1 MQMKMRNINII
12 FIGFVLCGLALLD
25 ASFFHF
31 NIIPNTRLVYFILA
45 VVVTALYIKRIK
57 GAGLLMCAM
66 FFYHILSICYPS
78 FYNMLYPY
86 NNMEEDILW
95 AVYDKQSLA
104 MIFMA
109 ALGIAL
115 ILYILNRFFWKIDSL
130 WLCNMTFAFLFV
142 IKLISTFPGVM
153 KFWGLTVV
161 PSGYLL
167 YRLLGRLGEYPV
179 LAAAW
184 INAFFICCLLTKKRG
199 IILSLKSR
207 VSLTISVFMLPGILI
222 GLVAFSLEI
231 VKPHPK
237 VYEGEDFSYVAQV
250 EDEYGKEGLINERGE
265 EVVPCV
271 FSNGS
276 INETRAFENTYIL
289 HICDKTGEY
298 LFDEYGRLV
307 SDEYESYELLDAE
320 DYILVSNSEGRYG
333 AIDPEGNMVI
343 PLVYTSRIQMFQAE
357 EIGEDSE
364 RQEIDKSGKMQ
375 EDIAGI
381 QIVGEVG
388 ERKILDGQGH
398 PILPGE
404 YYEILLIGDSP
415 TYICPVEVGA
425 YLLEDGSH
433 QIVFNDALFDIKGQ
447 ELIPFGNHGISICDN
462 GWIRVHTWEKGTRFL
477 NQNMEEIL
485 NFEER
490 YEAVFF
496 FEKTRT

>member
-1 MQMKMRNINII
+1 
-12 FIGFVLCGLALLD
+12 
-25 ASFFHF
+25 
-31 NIIPNTRLVYFILA
+31 
-45 VVVTALYIKRIK
+45 
-57 GAGLLMCAM
+57 
-66 FFYHILSICYPS
+66 
-78 FYNMLYPY
+78 
-86 NNMEEDILW
+86 
-95 AVYDKQSLA
+95 
-104 MIFMA
+104 
-109 ALGIAL
+109 
-115 ILYILNRFFWKIDSL
+115 
-130 WLCNMTFAFLFV
+130 
-142 IKLISTFPGVM
+142 
-153 KFWGLTVV
+153 
-161 PSGYLL
+161 
-167 YRLLGRLGEYPV
+167 
-179 LAAAW
+179 
-184 INAFFICCLLTKKRG
+184 
-199 IILSLKSR
+199 
-207 VSLTISVFMLPGILI
+207 
-222 GLVAFSLEI
+222 
-231 VKPHPK
+231 
-237 VYEGEDFSYVAQV
+237 
-250 EDEYGKEGLINERGE
+250 
-265 EVVPCV
+265 
-271 FSNGS
+271 
-276 INETRAFENTYIL
+276 
-289 HICDKTGEY
+289 
-298 LFDEYGRLV
+298 
-307 SDEYESYELLDAE
+307 
-320 DYILVSNSEGRYG
+320 
-333 AIDPEGNMVI
+333 
-343 PLVYTSRIQMFQAE
+343 MFQAE